1 MEDLQQLEESALG
14 RVESLTSQQELN
26 QLRSEL
32 KSELFA
38 EIKNDLRSEL
48 KPELYAEV
56 KNELRTDLKNELHL
70 QIFPY
75 LGYCLPRLEPQHE

>member
-32 KSELFA
+32 LGKKGLLGQA
-38 EIKNDLRSEL
+38 LRSVSAL
-48 KPELYAEV
+48 PEAERPQRGKEINIV
-56 KNELRTDLKNELHL
+56 KQKIAAALDGAAESM
-70 QIFPY
+70 
-75 LGYCLPRLEPQHE
+75 